1 MHWQKYVASICIQ
14 IVIATKSNARLY
26 PTVEWI
32 IPDVPQSVT
41 GIVEFVQIMEADRD
55 SIHLEVGNN

>member
-1 MHWQKYVASICIQ
+1 MI
-14 IVIATKSNARLY
+14 
-26 PTVEWI
+26 EWI